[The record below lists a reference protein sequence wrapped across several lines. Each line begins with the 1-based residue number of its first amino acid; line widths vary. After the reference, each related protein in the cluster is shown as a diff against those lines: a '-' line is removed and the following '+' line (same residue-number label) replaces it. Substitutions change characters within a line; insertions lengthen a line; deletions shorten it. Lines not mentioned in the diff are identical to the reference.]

1 LTGPEREPDPIVSAA
16 LVELK
21 RPADLGQ
28 GVDAA
33 VLAQV
38 RRLPSPR
45 SLRFRQRLA
54 GAAVMGA
61 AAMLLMVFARQRAAG
76 ETGIPFAIEA
86 PSASSISVVGD
97 FNDWN
102 PSVTPLERSSDGRWI
117 VRLKLR
123 PGRYRYSYLV
133 DGTRWVADPAH
144 PAPPD
149 RDFDAPTSLVTVRE
163 RQ

>member
-1 LTGPEREPDPIVSAA
+1 LTDHGRELDPIVGAA
-16 LVELK
+16 LAELR
-21 RPADLGQ
+21 RPADLGP

-38 RRLPSPR
+38 RRLPRPR
-45 SLRFRQRLA
+45 SLRFRQRMA

-61 AAMLLMVFARQRAAG
+61 AAMLLVVFARVRAAG
-76 ETGIPFAIEA
+76 EAGIPFAIEA

-102 PSVTPLERSSDGRWI
+102 PSITPLERSRDGRWT

-163 RQ
+163 TQ